1 MQQLLW
7 RRFGFQNLL
16 FWLFA
21 YLLVN
26 PFLSSVPHSRLI
38 FQLMLTLVLFFAV
51 FAVHRRKNIM
61 TLSVVLLA
69 LAVVLYWSGVFG
81 IIRYS
86 GLASQFMIILY
97 LSVLVYSFFVAIF
110 SAKTDSCLFQE
121 C

>member
-38 FQLMLTLVLFFAV
+38 FQLMLTLRLLKKSFCKIYFSSESRFFKTKMRFSDIPCYILAY
-51 FAVHRRKNIM
+51 HDNIEIFHYDST
-61 TLSVVLLA
+61 TLLP
-69 LAVVLYWSGVFG
+69 
-81 IIRYS
+81 
-86 GLASQFMIILY
+86 
-97 LSVLVYSFFVAIF
+97 LSM
-110 SAKTDSCLFQE
+110 
-121 C
+121 